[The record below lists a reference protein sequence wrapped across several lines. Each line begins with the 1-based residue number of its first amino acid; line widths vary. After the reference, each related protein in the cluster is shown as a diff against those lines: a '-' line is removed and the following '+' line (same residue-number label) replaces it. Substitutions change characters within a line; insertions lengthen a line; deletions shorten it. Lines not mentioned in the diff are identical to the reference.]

1 MVDSDKVGKD
11 NSLGSLSLDI
21 TEVLALHGQT
31 GEWFLLSGVK
41 SGKVL
46 LSGDFLDDLRRKPS
60 DILPGLSKG
69 VDSNG
74 FGNGKYSSDS
84 PRNNQLNSNLPS
96 GKAKLNLIKTK
107 DMYNQGRFD
116 RES

>member
-21 TEVLALHGQT
+21 PEMLAMHGQK

-46 LSGDFLDDLRRKPS
+46 LSGDFIDDLGRKHN
-60 DILPGLSKG
+60 DISPG
-69 VDSNG
+69 
-74 FGNGKYSSDS
+74 
-84 PRNNQLNSNLPS
+84 
-96 GKAKLNLIKTK
+96 
-107 DMYNQGRFD
+107 
-116 RES
+116 